1 MKPHIKQFFKFLENK
16 EGKGI
21 PFKVKVL
28 NPKDF
33 KLTPKDLNIKGHLD
47 FREYE
52 YDLSDDEIR
61 FLNSL
66 PDNLTVGKNLYL
78 DDSPIKSLPNNLT
91 VKGDLSL
98 TFTDIEIDFIPN
110 NLKVRGNLDLTDSA
124 LSEKYT
130 EEEIRSAIEKKG
142 GFVKGDIDLKY

>member
-1 MKPHIKQFFKFLENK
+1 MKPHIKQFFKFLESK
-16 EGKGI
+16 EDRQI

-28 NPKDF
+28 HPKDF

-52 YDLSDDEIR
+52 VRSDDEIR

-110 NLKVRGNLDLTDSA
+110 NLKVRGNLDLTDTA

-142 GFVKGDIDLKY
+142 GFVKGDIELKY